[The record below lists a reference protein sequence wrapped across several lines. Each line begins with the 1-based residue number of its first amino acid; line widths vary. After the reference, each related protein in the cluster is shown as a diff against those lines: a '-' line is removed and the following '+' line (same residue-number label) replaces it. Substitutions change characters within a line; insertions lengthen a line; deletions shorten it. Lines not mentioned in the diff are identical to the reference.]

1 MGVLF
6 SFCPS
11 GRHKYGRS
19 KNNASIFYGQYPPER
34 TGAHDDDPAQL
45 HTQGTRH
52 TPFQLPVQAQGCRLP
67 VLYQLCQEEPL
78 PLDQC
83 VCLEERIEAGV
94 LDLFEF
100 VRDRFGAAWAAQLQ
114 KRLEKYLSRKDAG
127 FFLHDAHRERWKLC
141 LDRRYQMNKAAL
153 FLLTAYEDIWSR
165 MVWAANTKGPRL
177 LSVRLSGIRP
187 ELYCVYQA
195 ARAIYS
201 GTRGITA
208 ADLADP
214 ELVSDE
220 AFQLIITALLLDKYG
235 NAILKFDEKRGDTI

>member
-1 MGVLF
+1 MPRYFMGSTRL
-6 SFCPS
+6 S
-11 GRHKYGRS
+11 GLERMMMTPPNFTPRGHGIRRS
-19 KNNASIFYGQYPPER
+19 NFRYKPKDVDCQYCTNYAKKNP
-34 TGAHDDDPAQL
+34 
-45 HTQGTRH
+45 
-52 TPFQLPVQAQGCRLP
+52 C
-67 VLYQLCQEEPL
+67 

-153 FLLTAYEDIWSR
+153 FLLTAYEDIWGR
-165 MVWAANTKGPRL
+165 LVWAANEKGPRL
-177 LSVRLSGIRP
+177 LSVKLSGISP
-187 ELYCVYQA
+187 EVYCVYQA

-201 GTRGITA
+201 GTCGITA

-235 NAILKFDEKRGDTI
+235 NAILKFDEKR